1 VTTASTSAVGHR
13 RRAGRRLL
21 GRLAA
26 RLGWGALTLLGTLIL
41 VFGLLQLSGDPAK
54 MYAGEKADEATVE
67 RIRHELGFD
76 RPLPEQFA
84 RYVWRACQGDL
95 GRSTM
100 YNEPVSAMLL
110 RRLPATAALAAAG
123 LAIWVLCGIPVGVY
137 TATHAGRWQDKTW
150 LVIAVV
156 TYSIP
161 TFWLAR
167 MLQHTFA
174 YQHRWFPVGGYG
186 TAAHLVL
193 PALTM
198 GLAGVG
204 YYMRLVHT
212 TMLEVLPAEYIRTA
226 RAKGLPEYV
235 VVWKHAFRNALL
247 PVVTVLGLDAAKLL
261 GGVVFTEQV
270 FAWPGI
276 GSQAVAAI
284 FNLDHP
290 VVMGPVLLTA
300 TLVVAANV
308 AVDLLYLWLDPRLRD
323 A

>member
-1 VTTASTSAVGHR
+1 MTTASSSTQR
-13 RRAGRRLL
+13 RPGRRLFK
-21 GRLAA
+21 RLLV
-26 RLGWGALTLLGTLIL
+26 RVGWGVLTLLGTLVL

-67 RIRHELGFD
+67 RIRHEMGFD

-84 RYVWRACQGDL
+84 RYVWRAAQGDL

-100 YNEPVSAMLL
+100 YDEPVTAMLL

-123 LAIWVLCGIPVGVY
+123 LAIWVLIGIPIGVY
-137 TATHAGRWQDKTW
+137 TATHAGQWQDKTW

-167 MLQHTFA
+167 MLQHSFA
-174 YQHRWFPVGGYG
+174 YEQRWFPVGGYG
-186 TAAHLVL
+186 TPAHLVL
-193 PALTM
+193 PALTL

-212 TMLEVLPAEYIRTA
+212 TMLEVLPAEYVRTA
-226 RAKGLPEYV
+226 RAKGLPEQLV
-235 VVWKHAFRNALL
+235 IWKHAFRNALL

-290 VVMGPVLLTA
+290 VVMGTVMMTA
-300 TLVVAANV
+300 TLVVAANI
-308 AVDLLYLWLDPRLRD
+308 AVDILYLWLDPRLRD
-323 A
+323 EH

>member
-1 VTTASTSAVGHR
+1 MTTASTSAVGHR

-174 YQHRWFPVGGYG
+174 YQHRWFPVG
-186 TAAHLVL
+186 
-193 PALTM
+193 
-198 GLAGVG
+198 
-204 YYMRLVHT
+204 
-212 TMLEVLPAEYIRTA
+212 
-226 RAKGLPEYV
+226 AKGLPEYV

-290 VVMGPVLLTA
+290 VVMGTVLLTA